1 MSKKIL
7 LLAAAIVLISSVSLM
22 IRSSYAGSND
32 SDIVAHIDGEP
43 ITVREYAQAL
53 LRNRAEVYAYFKEVH
68 GIDDHP
74 AFWTSE
80 YGGEAP
86 LHQLKAEALKDVV
99 RVKVQQIWAREKGV
113 VQDISYESFLKNL
126 AAENAR
132 RRDALKHNQ
141 VIYGPKQYD
150 EASYFDMVLD
160 NMTTELKKQLH
171 NEMTVSEEAVKG
183 YYLEHHDLFKLG
195 DSVKI
200 KKLVVKYPDQAEEKE
215 KAEQVIRA
223 IQTRLGN
230 GEAFENLAD
239 PDSQPE
245 VLLEEQ
251 LFEPQNAK
259 ADAMLWRDLLD
270 AAQRLQVGEVSEIM
284 DYNGAYYLIK
294 CTEKTAGEAVPL
306 DEAKEFIELELSDKA
321 YEDSLEK
328 RIAEA
333 QVVIN
338 DPIYKK
344 VGEKY
349 VD

>member
-1 MSKKIL
+1 M

-32 SDIVAHIDGEP
+32 SNIVAHIDGEP

-68 GIDDHP
+68 GVDDHP

-80 YGGEAP
+80 YGGEMP
-86 LHQLKAEALKDVV
+86 LHQLKAKALEDVE
-99 RVKVQQIWAREKGV
+99 RVKVQQIWAREKGL

-132 RRDALKHNQ
+132 RRDALKHHQ
-141 VIYGPKQYD
+141 VVYGPKQYD
-150 EASYFDMVLD
+150 EASYFDMELD
-160 NMTTELKKQLH
+160 NMTAELQKQLH
-171 NEMTVSEEAVKG
+171 NELAVSEEAVES
-183 YYLEHHDLFKLG
+183 YYLEHQDLFKLG

-200 KKLVVKYPDQAEEKE
+200 NKLVVKYSDQAKEKE
-215 KAEQVIRA
+215 IAEQVIQA
-223 IQTRLGN
+223 IQTRLGS

-239 PDSQPE
+239 PHSQPE

-251 LFEPQNAK
+251 SFEPQTAK
-259 ADAMLWRDLLD
+259 ADAMMWRDLLD
-270 AAQRLQVGEVSEIM
+270 AAQRLQVGEVSEII

-294 CTEKTAGEAVPL
+294 CTERTAGEAVPL
-306 DEAKEFIELELSDKA
+306 DEAKEFIALELSEREYA
-321 YEDSLEK
+321 SSLEK